1 MNWVT
6 TRVDKAQQA
15 RGDHSKPV
23 PRLTV
28 ADIGGQQHRQVG
40 PDELV
45 PRDGFFAF
53 RCRWDAMAFED
64 IANGLITKSFVT
76 MASSPKRQL
85 KFCLQY

>member
-1 MNWVT
+1 
-6 TRVDKAQQA
+6 
-15 RGDHSKPV
+15 
-23 PRLTV
+23 
-28 ADIGGQQHRQVG
+28 VG